1 MAALLILGA
10 GGHGKVVADAALES
24 GNWDGV
30 VFLDDAW
37 PEKGVNGR
45 WPVAGNMQEL
55 HCWRDHCKDAVVAIG
70 NNQLRMQLQARLLT
84 AGFNVVSVIHPAATV
99 SCYATLGVG
108 SVVFAGAVIN
118 VDATIGD
125 GAIINTSATVDHDC
139 ILGVGVHVSPGAHLG
154 GGVKVGDY
162 SWIGIGV
169 SVKHLV
175 LLGSNI
181 VVGAGAVV
189 VEDLQDGVTAIG
201 MPARPVGM

>member
-10 GGHGKVVADAALES
+10 GGHGKVVADAALET
-24 GNWDGV
+24 GNWDEV

-37 PEKGVNGR
+37 PEKKVNGR

-55 HCWRDHCKDAVVAIG
+55 RSWRDRCIDAVVAIG
-70 NNQLRMQLQARLLT
+70 GNQLRMQLQARLVT

-99 SCYATLGVG
+99 SRYATLGAG

-139 ILGVGVHVSPGAHLG
+139 VLGVGVHVSPGAHLG
-154 GGVKVGDY
+154 GGAKVGDY
-162 SWIGIGV
+162 AWIGIGA
-169 SVKHLV
+169 SVKHLAS
-175 LLGSNI
+175 LGSNT

-189 VEDLQDGVTAIG
+189 LGDIPDGVTAIG